1 MKKIVGYVFLLMILF
16 GFLISKVSAA
26 ENATLRDLRN
36 AYQQKLN
43 EKAENDRKSEQAKAE
58 IEANQRAIAKAEA
71 DISKAEEDMEEAQ
84 VRIDE
89 SNQHIEELDER
100 ASKAFRYLQQMQGEN
115 AYVEYVSGANTITDL
130 VTRIAA
136 LEQLSDYI
144 KQTIQDLQEEVKK
157 NEALK
162 IELEEKK
169 ATLQRQSQEY
179 AAVIAARVA
188 DVANYDKYALSID
201 DQVKATKV
209 RLDDAIVRCEKWA
222 PDKGDDAIV
231 NVDCIEPQQRNSIIN
246 DGWLKP
252 LNYGIILSQVGSRWG
267 SYHNALDISGSSP
280 FEGTPVYA
288 AAAGVVAATISR
300 TSCGGNML
308 FIDVNVNGVSYLTYY
323 YHLLN
328 FNVKVGDVVTQDTI
342 IGWVGGYS
350 TSSAHGGYDN
360 CTTGAH
366 LHFGVAKGN
375 WDKYHSSPQYDVIVP
390 PGFPNQYGWRFYS
403 RTDMYG
409 G

>member
-1 MKKIVGYVFLLMILF
+1 MKKICFFVILGLAF
-16 GFLISKVSAA
+16 FSMLESVHA
-26 ENATLRDLRN
+26 ESQATLGDLRK
-36 AYQQKLN
+36 AYQDKLN
-43 EKAENDRKSEQAKAE
+43 EKALNDQKSEQAKAE
-58 IEANQRAIAKAEA
+58 IEANKRAIAKAEA
-71 DISKAEEDMEEAQ
+71 DISKAEEEMEEAQ
-84 VRIDE
+84 EKINE
-89 SNQHIEELDER
+89 SNLKIQELQER

-115 AYVEYVSGANTITDL
+115 AYVEYVSGATTITDL
-130 VTRIAA
+130 LTRIAA

-144 KQTIQDLQEEVKK
+144 KKTIVDLQEEVKK
-157 NEALK
+157 NEELK
-162 IELEEKK
+162 KELEEKK
-169 ATLQRQSQEY
+169 ATLQRQAKEY

-201 DQVKATKV
+201 DQVKATKT
-209 RLDDAIVRCEKWA
+209 RLDDAIDRCKKWA
-222 PDKGDDAIV
+222 PDKGDSAIV
-231 NVDCIEPQQRNSIIN
+231 NVDCIEPKYQNSIVN

-252 LNYGIILSQVGSRWG
+252 LNYGVVLSQVGARWG

-328 FNVKVGDVVTQDTI
+328 FNVKVGDVVTQDSV

-350 TSSAHGGYDN
+350 TSSSHGGYDY

-366 LHFGVAKGN
+366 LHFGVAKGS

-390 PGFPNQYGWRFYS
+390 PGFPNTYGWRFYS
-403 RTDMYG
+403 RTDMYAG
-409 G
+409 

>member
-1 MKKIVGYVFLLMILF
+1 MKKISILF
-16 GFLISKVSAA
+16 FLVFVMFLNINLVKADKQ
-26 ENATLRDLRN
+26 ATLGDLRK
-36 AYQQKLN
+36 AYQDKLN

-58 IEANQRAIAKAEA
+58 IEANRRAIAKAEA
-71 DISKAEEDMEEAQ
+71 DISKAEEDMEIAQ
-84 VRIDE
+84 ENINE
-89 SNQHIEELDER
+89 SNKKIEELKER
-100 ASKAFRYLQQMQGEN
+100 ASKAFVYLQQMQGEN
-115 AYVEYVSGANTITDL
+115 AYVEYVSGATTITDL

-144 KQTIQDLQEEVKK
+144 KKTILDLQDEVKK
-157 NEALK
+157 NEELK
-162 IELEEKK
+162 KELEEKK
-169 ATLQRQSQEY
+169 AVLERQSKEY

-201 DQVKATKV
+201 DQVKATKA
-209 RLDDAIVRCEKWA
+209 RLDDAISRCAKWA
-222 PDKGDDAIV
+222 PDKGDSAIV
-231 NVDCIEPQQRNSIIN
+231 NVDCIEPKYQNSIIN

-252 LNYGIILSQVGSRWG
+252 LNYGVVLSQVGARWG

-308 FIDVNVNGVSYLTYY
+308 FIDVNVNGQSYLTYY
-323 YHLLN
+323 YHLLK

-403 RTDMYG
+403 RTDMYS
-409 G
+409 

>member
-1 MKKIVGYVFLLMILF
+1 MKKLGFVLFLF
-16 GFLISKVSAA
+16 VAFLPIAYA
-26 ENATLRDLRN
+26 ESQATLGDLRN
-36 AYQQKLN
+36 AYQSKLN
-43 EKAENDRKSEQAKAE
+43 EKAENDAKSAEAKAE
-58 IEANQRAIAKAEA
+58 IEANRRAIAQAEA

-84 VRIDE
+84 EKINE
-89 SNQHIEELDER
+89 SNEKIADLQER
-100 ASKAFRYLQQMQGEN
+100 ASKVFRYLQQMEGEN
-115 AYVEYVSGANTITDL
+115 AYVEYVSGATTITDL

-136 LEQLSDYI
+136 LEQISDYI
-144 KQTIQDLQEEVKK
+144 KKTVTDLQEEVKR
-157 NEALK
+157 NEELK
-162 IELEEKK
+162 KELEEKK
-169 ATLQRQSQEY
+169 ATLERQSKEY

-201 DQVKATKV
+201 DQVKATKA
-209 RLDDAIVRCEKWA
+209 RLDDAVERCKKWA
-222 PDKGDDAIV
+222 PDKGDSAIV
-231 NVDCIEPQQRNSIIN
+231 NVDCIEPKYQNSIIN

-252 LNYGIILSQVGSRWG
+252 LNYGVVLSQVGARWG

-288 AAAGVVAATISR
+288 AAAGVVAATVPR

-308 FIDVNVNGVSYLTYY
+308 FIDVNVNGQSYLTYY

-328 FNVKVGDVVTQDTI
+328 FNVKVGDVVTQDTV

-350 TSSAHGGYDN
+350 TSTSHGGYDS

-366 LHFGVAKGN
+366 LHFGVAKGS

>member
-1 MKKIVGYVFLLMILF
+1 MKKLSIVLFLF
-16 GFLISKVSAA
+16 VAFLPIAHA
-26 ENATLRDLRN
+26 ESQATLGDLRN
-36 AYQQKLN
+36 AYQSKLN
-43 EKAENDRKSEQAKAE
+43 EKAENDAKSAEAKAE
-58 IEANQRAIAKAEA
+58 IEANRRAIAQAEA

-84 VRIDE
+84 EKINE
-89 SNQHIEELDER
+89 SNAKIAELQER
-100 ASKAFRYLQQMQGEN
+100 ASKVFRYLQQMEGEN
-115 AYVEYVSGANTITDL
+115 AYVEYVSGATTITDL

-136 LEQLSDYI
+136 LEQISDYI
-144 KQTIQDLQEEVKK
+144 KKTVTDLQEEVKR
-157 NEALK
+157 NEELK
-162 IELEEKK
+162 KELEEKK
-169 ATLQRQSQEY
+169 ATLERQSKEY

-201 DQVKATKV
+201 DQVKATKA
-209 RLDDAIVRCEKWA
+209 RLDDAVERCKKWA
-222 PDKGDDAIV
+222 PDKGDSAIV
-231 NVDCIEPQQRNSIIN
+231 NVDCIEPKYQNSIIN

-252 LNYGIILSQVGSRWG
+252 LNYGVVLSQVGARWG

-288 AAAGVVAATISR
+288 AAAGVVAATVPR

-308 FIDVNVNGVSYLTYY
+308 FIDVNVNGQSYLTYY

-328 FNVKVGDVVTQDTI
+328 FNVKVGDVVTQDTV

-350 TSSAHGGYDN
+350 TSTSHGGYDS

-366 LHFGVAKGN
+366 LHFGVAKGS

>member
-1 MKKIVGYVFLLMILF
+1 MKKRYGIILVVALFCSFLPL
-16 GFLISKVSAA
+16 VQA
-26 ENATLRDLRN
+26 ESQATLGDLKN
-36 AYQQKLN
+36 AYQSKLN
-43 EKAENDRKSEQAKAE
+43 EKAENDRKSEEAKAE
-58 IEANQRAIAKAEA
+58 IEANRRAIAQAEA

-84 VRIDE
+84 AKINE
-89 SNQHIEELDER
+89 SNAKIAELQER
-100 ASKAFRYLQQMQGEN
+100 ASKVFRYLQQMQGEN
-115 AYVEYVSGANTITDL
+115 AYVEYVSGATTVTDL

-144 KQTIQDLQEEVKK
+144 KKTIMDLEEEVKR
-157 NEALK
+157 NEELK
-162 IELEEKK
+162 KDLEVKK
-169 ATLQRQSQEY
+169 ATLERQSKEY

-201 DQVKATKV
+201 DQVKATKA
-209 RLDDAIVRCEKWA
+209 RLDDAVERCKKWA
-222 PDKGDDAIV
+222 PDKGDSAIV
-231 NVDCIEPQQRNSIIN
+231 NVDCIEPKYQNSIIN

-252 LNYGIILSQVGSRWG
+252 LNYGVVLSQVGARWG

-288 AAAGVVAATISR
+288 AAAGVVAATIPR

-308 FIDVNVNGVSYLTYY
+308 FIDVNVNGQSYLTYY

-328 FNVKVGDVVTQDTI
+328 FNVKVGDVVTQDTV

-350 TSSAHGGYDN
+350 TSTSHGGYDS

-390 PGFPNQYGWRFYS
+390 PGFPNTYGWRFYS
-403 RTDMYG
+403 RTDMYRG
-409 G
+409 

>member
-1 MKKIVGYVFLLMILF
+1 MKKICVLFFLAFAM
-16 GFLISKVSAA
+16 FLNINLVKADKQ
-26 ENATLRDLRN
+26 ATLGDLRK
-36 AYQQKLN
+36 AYQDKLN

-58 IEANQRAIAKAEA
+58 IEANRRAIAKAEA
-71 DISKAEEDMEEAQ
+71 DISKAEEDMEIAQ
-84 VRIDE
+84 ENINE
-89 SNQHIEELDER
+89 SNKKIEELKER
-100 ASKAFRYLQQMQGEN
+100 ASKAFVYLQQMQGEN
-115 AYVEYVSGANTITDL
+115 AYVEYVSGATTITDL

-144 KQTIQDLQEEVKK
+144 KKTILDLQDEVKK
-157 NEALK
+157 NEELK
-162 IELEEKK
+162 KELEEKK
-169 ATLQRQSQEY
+169 AVLERQSKEY

-201 DQVKATKV
+201 DQVKATKA
-209 RLDDAIVRCEKWA
+209 RLDDAVERCKKWA
-222 PDKGDDAIV
+222 PDKGDSAIV
-231 NVDCIEPQQRNSIIN
+231 NVDCIEPKYQNSIIN

-252 LNYGIILSQVGSRWG
+252 LNYGVVLSQVGARWG

-288 AAAGVVAATISR
+288 AAAGVVAATVSR

-308 FIDVNVNGVSYLTYY
+308 FIDVNVNGQSYLTYY
-323 YHLLN
+323 YHLLK

-403 RTDMYG
+403 RTDMYS
-409 G
+409 

>member
-1 MKKIVGYVFLLMILF
+1 MRKLSFVLFLFVAFLPIVR
-16 GFLISKVSAA
+16 A
-26 ENATLRDLRN
+26 ESQATLGDLRN
-36 AYQQKLN
+36 AYQSKLN
-43 EKAENDRKSEQAKAE
+43 EKAENDAKSAEAKAE
-58 IEANQRAIAKAEA
+58 IEANRRAIAQAEA

-84 VRIDE
+84 EKINE
-89 SNQHIEELDER
+89 SNEKIAELQER
-100 ASKAFRYLQQMQGEN
+100 ASKVFRYLQQMEGEN
-115 AYVEYVSGANTITDL
+115 AYVEYVSGATTITDL

-136 LEQLSDYI
+136 LEQISDYI
-144 KQTIQDLQEEVKK
+144 KKTVTDLQEEVKR
-157 NEALK
+157 NEELK
-162 IELEEKK
+162 KELAEKK
-169 ATLQRQSQEY
+169 AILERQSKEY

-201 DQVKATKV
+201 DQVKATKA
-209 RLDDAIVRCEKWA
+209 RLYDAVERCKKWA
-222 PDKGDDAIV
+222 PDKGDSAIV
-231 NVDCIEPQQRNSIIN
+231 NVDCIEPKYQNSIIN

-252 LNYGIILSQVGSRWG
+252 LNYGVVLSQVGARWG

-288 AAAGVVAATISR
+288 AAAGVVAATVPR

-308 FIDVNVNGVSYLTYY
+308 FIDVNVNGQSYLTYY

-328 FNVKVGDVVTQDTI
+328 FNVKVGDVVTQDTV

-350 TSSAHGGYDN
+350 TSTSHGGYDS

-366 LHFGVAKGN
+366 LHFGVAKGS

>member
-1 MKKIVGYVFLLMILF
+1 MRKLSFVLFLFVAFLPIVR
-16 GFLISKVSAA
+16 A
-26 ENATLRDLRN
+26 ESQATLGDLRN
-36 AYQQKLN
+36 AYQSKLN
-43 EKAENDRKSEQAKAE
+43 EKAENDAKSAEAKAE
-58 IEANQRAIAKAEA
+58 IEANRRAIAQAEA

-84 VRIDE
+84 EKINE
-89 SNQHIEELDER
+89 SNEKIAELQER
-100 ASKAFRYLQQMQGEN
+100 ASKVFRYLQQMEGEN
-115 AYVEYVSGANTITDL
+115 AYVEYVSGATTITDL

-136 LEQLSDYI
+136 LEQISDYI
-144 KQTIQDLQEEVKK
+144 KKTVTDLQEEVKR
-157 NEALK
+157 NEELK
-162 IELEEKK
+162 KELAEKK
-169 ATLQRQSQEY
+169 AILERQSKEY

-201 DQVKATKV
+201 DQVKATKA
-209 RLDDAIVRCEKWA
+209 RL
-222 PDKGDDAIV
+222 DDAIV
-231 NVDCIEPQQRNSIIN
+231 NVDCIEPKYQNSIIN

-252 LNYGIILSQVGSRWG
+252 LNYGVVLSQVGARWG

-288 AAAGVVAATISR
+288 AAAGVVAATVPR

-308 FIDVNVNGVSYLTYY
+308 FIDVNVNGQSYLTYY

-328 FNVKVGDVVTQDTI
+328 FNVKVGDVVTQDTV

-350 TSSAHGGYDN
+350 TSTSHGGYDS

-366 LHFGVAKGN
+366 LHFGVAKGS

>member
-1 MKKIVGYVFLLMILF
+1 MKKRYGIIFVVTLFCSFLPL
-16 GFLISKVSAA
+16 AHA
-26 ENATLRDLRN
+26 ESQATLGDLKN
-36 AYQQKLN
+36 AYQSKLN
-43 EKAENDRKSEQAKAE
+43 EKAENDRKSEEAKAE
-58 IEANQRAIAKAEA
+58 IEANRRAIAQAEA

-84 VRIDE
+84 EKINE
-89 SNQHIEELDER
+89 SNAKIAELQER
-100 ASKAFRYLQQMQGEN
+100 ASKVFRYLQQMEGEN
-115 AYVEYVSGANTITDL
+115 AYVEYVSGATTITDL

-136 LEQLSDYI
+136 LEQISDYI
-144 KQTIQDLQEEVKK
+144 KKTVTDLQEEVKR
-157 NEALK
+157 NEELK
-162 IELEEKK
+162 KDLEVKK
-169 ATLQRQSQEY
+169 ATLERQSKEY

-201 DQVKATKV
+201 DQVKATKA
-209 RLDDAIVRCEKWA
+209 RLDDAVERCKKWA
-222 PDKGDDAIV
+222 PDKGDSAIV
-231 NVDCIEPQQRNSIIN
+231 NVDCIEPKYQNSIIN

-252 LNYGIILSQVGSRWG
+252 LNYGVVLSQVGARWG

-288 AAAGVVAATISR
+288 AAAGVVAATVPR
-300 TSCGGNML
+300 TRCGGNML
-308 FIDVNVNGVSYLTYY
+308 FIDVNVNGQSYLTYY

-328 FNVKVGDVVTQDTI
+328 FNVKVGDVVTQDTV

-350 TSSAHGGYDN
+350 TSTSHGGYDS

-390 PGFPNQYGWRFYS
+390 PGFPNTYGWRFYS
-403 RTDMYG
+403 RTDMYRG
-409 G
+409 

>member
-1 MKKIVGYVFLLMILF
+1 MKKRYGIIFVVTLFCSFLPL
-16 GFLISKVSAA
+16 AHA
-26 ENATLRDLRN
+26 ESQATLGDLKN
-36 AYQQKLN
+36 AYQSKLN
-43 EKAENDRKSEQAKAE
+43 EKAENDRKSEEAKAE
-58 IEANQRAIAKAEA
+58 IEANRRAIAQAEA

-84 VRIDE
+84 EKINE
-89 SNQHIEELDER
+89 SNAKIAELQER
-100 ASKAFRYLQQMQGEN
+100 ASKVFRYLQQMEGEN
-115 AYVEYVSGANTITDL
+115 AYVEYVSGATTITDL

-136 LEQLSDYI
+136 LEQISDYI
-144 KQTIQDLQEEVKK
+144 KKTVTDLQEEVKR
-157 NEALK
+157 NEELK
-162 IELEEKK
+162 KDLEVKK
-169 ATLQRQSQEY
+169 ATLERQSKEY

-201 DQVKATKV
+201 DQVKVTKA
-209 RLDDAIVRCEKWA
+209 RLDDAVERCKKWA
-222 PDKGDDAIV
+222 PDKGDSAIV
-231 NVDCIEPQQRNSIIN
+231 NVDCIEPKYQNSIIN

-252 LNYGIILSQVGSRWG
+252 LNYGVVLSQVGARWG

-288 AAAGVVAATISR
+288 AAAGVVAATVPR
-300 TSCGGNML
+300 TRCGGNML
-308 FIDVNVNGVSYLTYY
+308 FIDVNVNGQSYLTYY

-328 FNVKVGDVVTQDTI
+328 FNVKVGDVVTQDTV

-350 TSSAHGGYDN
+350 TSTSHGGYDS

-390 PGFPNQYGWRFYS
+390 PGFPNTYGWRFYS
-403 RTDMYG
+403 RTDMYRG
-409 G
+409 

>member
-1 MKKIVGYVFLLMILF
+1 MKKIGLLLFLF
-16 GFLISKVSAA
+16 VAFLPIVRA
-26 ENATLRDLRN
+26 ESQATLGDLRN
-36 AYQQKLN
+36 AYQSKLN
-43 EKAENDRKSEQAKAE
+43 EKAENDAKSAEAKAE
-58 IEANQRAIAKAEA
+58 IEANRRAIAQAEA

-84 VRIDE
+84 EKINE
-89 SNQHIEELDER
+89 SNEKIAELQER
-100 ASKAFRYLQQMQGEN
+100 ASKVFRYLQQMEGEN
-115 AYVEYVSGANTITDL
+115 AYVEYVSGATTITDL

-136 LEQLSDYI
+136 LEQISDYI
-144 KQTIQDLQEEVKK
+144 KKTVTDLQEEVKR
-157 NEALK
+157 NEELK
-162 IELEEKK
+162 KELAEKK
-169 ATLQRQSQEY
+169 ATLERQSKEY
-179 AAVIAARVA
+179 AAIIAARVA

-201 DQVKATKV
+201 DQVKATKA
-209 RLDDAIVRCEKWA
+209 RLDDAVERCKKWA
-222 PDKGDDAIV
+222 PDKGDSAIV
-231 NVDCIEPQQRNSIIN
+231 NVDCIEPKYQNSIIN

-252 LNYGIILSQVGSRWG
+252 LNYGVVLSQVGARWG

-288 AAAGVVAATISR
+288 AAAGVVAATVPR

-308 FIDVNVNGVSYLTYY
+308 FIDVNVNGQSYLTYY

-328 FNVKVGDVVTQDTI
+328 FNVKVGDVVTQDTV

-350 TSSAHGGYDN
+350 TSTSHGGYDS

-366 LHFGVAKGN
+366 LHFGVAKGS